1 MLDAGVEVFAELSLD
16 ELLAEIGPRRVVRH
30 LGDVTPGA
38 FYHHFPSRAHYL
50 DELAG
55 HALAPGRDEIAPE
68 TADMLFEVANLPDT
82 DVVGHMER
90 ICNRDFERLRT
101 DGRVALQ
108 LQMCLWAKHDDRGA
122 REILR
127 FGYDGASDHIAPAFE
142 RILERWGREFRPP
155 FTMSSALMVFVA
167 LLEGLVVRHCVD
179 PKAVSPTLFAEAVVA
194 LLPTMTRPVGDEAD
208 LGDALA
214 SISRFEHGPRSRP
227 ADSELR
233 RRVLDAV
240 AARADSDPAAQD
252 DASIEEVAD
261 DAGVP
266 ADAVYAEFHGKP
278 GLAAAAFARY
288 LPLLERP
295 LRTELEDG
303 LPPVE
308 VIRAHLRR
316 LADVTVRHRGLA
328 NALYESALRS
338 AIRYGTHIGPSDPR
352 AVVPLPQLLTPTVRA
367 GQTQGVI
374 RDDFDAFELAA
385 LVTSMLFLRV
395 MSRPQES
402 AEQIAEIVSEVA
414 LRGISSPR

>member
-1 MLDAGVEVFAELSLD
+1 MLDAGVEAFAALSLD

-108 LQMCLWAKHDDRGA
+108 LQMCLWAKHDDPGA

-127 FGYDGASDHIAPAFE
+127 SGYDGASDHLAPAFE
-142 RILERWGREFRPP
+142 CILERWGREFRPP

-179 PKAVSPTLFAEAVVA
+179 PEAVSPTLFAETVQA
-194 LLPTMTRPVGDEAD
+194 LLPTMTRPVRDDAD
-208 LGDALA
+208 LDDTLA

-227 ADSELR
+227 ADAELR
-233 RRVLDAV
+233 RRVLDAT
-240 AARADSDPAAQD
+240 AARADADVHDDP
-252 DASIEEVAD
+252 SIEELAA

-278 GLAAAAFARY
+278 GLAAAAFSRY

-295 LRTELEDG
+295 LRTGLEDG
-303 LPPVE
+303 VPPVE
-308 VIRAHLRR
+308 VIRAHLGR
-316 LADVTVRHRGLA
+316 LADVTVRHRGLT
-328 NALYESALRS
+328 NALYESALRA

-367 GQTQGVI
+367 GQAQGVI

-385 LVTSMLFLRV
+385 LVTNMLLLRV
-395 MSRPQES
+395 MNRPQES

-414 LRGISSPR
+414 LRGISLPR